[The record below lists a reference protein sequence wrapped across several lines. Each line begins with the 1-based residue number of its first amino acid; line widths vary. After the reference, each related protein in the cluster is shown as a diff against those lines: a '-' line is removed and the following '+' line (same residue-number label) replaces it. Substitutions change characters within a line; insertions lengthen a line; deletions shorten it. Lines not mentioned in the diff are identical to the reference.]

1 MSFFEDLKN
10 NRDKQIMAIS
20 IVFFVLA
27 FPLYFGLA
35 AAGADGSA
43 GLNEVKMYEVTG
55 ETTLIEIA
63 AGDEFIANGDPLI
76 IDDLHTDSIDWTD
89 PEDLNIIGVVLS
101 MSYTESEESS
111 SLDPFGGGCNGITG
125 GNVQPDTITG
135 TTMHGEFNAT
145 ASGSNNGESGT
156 HTVESYWINN
166 MSIVTHVVV
175 DPKQPLR
182 VVMSK
187 AEIISMIDADGA
199 GLGAYSAEISVDAQS
214 SSTATCDRSDE
225 GEQVSYVI
233 ELVVF
238 DYDIRPWFD
247 VDDL

>member
-89 PEDLNIIGVVLS
+89 PEDLNIVGVILT
-101 MSYTESEESS
+101 MSYTEDEQTTSNIPGS
-111 SLDPFGGGCNGITG
+111 CAAVG
-125 GNVQPDTITG
+125 GNPAEDTITG
-135 TTMHGEFNAT
+135 MTMHGEYNET
-145 ASGSNNGESGT
+145 ASGSNNGDSGS

-166 MSIVTHVVV
+166 SIIDMV
-175 DPKQPLR
+175 

-187 AEIISMIDADGA
+187 AEIISMVDADGE
-199 GLGAYSAEISVDAQS
+199 GLGAYTAEITVDANAGNAGVAGQGC
-214 SSTATCDRSDE
+214 TRSDP
-225 GEQVSYVI
+225 GEDVVYKI

>member
-27 FPLYFGLA
+27 FPIYFGLA

-43 GLNEVKMYEVTG
+43 GLNEVNMYEVTG
-55 ETTLIEIA
+55 EVTYIELA
-63 AGDEFIANGDPLI
+63 AGDEFIADGETLTIN
-76 IDDLHTDSIDWTD
+76 DLSTDSIDD
-89 PEDLNIIGVVLS
+89 AEDLNIIGVILS
-101 MSYTESEESS
+101 LEYTEQESAS
-111 SLDPFGGGCNGITG
+111 GFPGACGAPGGGSTTA
-125 GNVQPDTITG
+125 DTITG
-135 TTMHGEFNAT
+135 TTMHGEYNET
-145 ASGSNNGESGT
+145 VSGSNDGSSGG
-156 HTVESYWINN
+156 HNVESFWIN
-166 MSIVTHVVV
+166 MSIVDNV
-175 DPKQPLR
+175 

-225 GEQVSYVI
+225 GEDVVYKI

-238 DYDIRPWFD
+238 DYDIRPFFD
-247 VDDL
+247 LEEL